1 MRTLIS
7 WNLDRGIHA
16 RAAIGDV
23 RVPSATG
30 VGCRTQGTRDHDG
43 PGGFLPTVV
52 HMRRDVVE
60 QRRSSVP
67 KITYPS
73 DLPIVGRRQE
83 ILDTI
88 RSHQVVVIAGE
99 TGSGKS
105 TQIPKF
111 CLELGRGVE
120 AMIGHTQPRRLA
132 ARSIAARVADELG
145 TTIGDLVGYTVRF
158 TDEVSDRTLV
168 KAMTDGI
175 LLAELQRDPD
185 LRRYDTIII
194 DEAHERTLNIDFL
207 LGYLHR
213 LVDRRDDLKVV
224 ITSATIDTE
233 KFSRHFGGAPIIEV
247 SGRTHP
253 VDIRYQPLGDPDDP
267 DSTPLDVGEGIER
280 AARTL
285 LRETP
290 GDILCFL
297 PGEREI
303 REIQEHLG
311 NAMRDVE
318 ILPLYARLSPAE
330 QQRIFEHHDRRR
342 IILSTNIAET
352 SLTVPGIHAVVDTG
366 TARISRFNRRTK
378 VQRLPIEDISQASAD
393 QRAGRCGRL
402 GPGICIRLFDESGF
416 SDRPAFTEPEV
427 QRTNLASVVL
437 RMASLGLGDPASFPF
452 VDPPDARAIRDG
464 ITLLEELDAVD
475 PSRAGTHDWLTPL
488 GRQLAS
494 IPVDPKLGRML
505 LEADDQ
511 GCCAEVAIIVAGLS
525 VQDPRIRP
533 TGAGSGAAA
542 ERAAQLHA
550 RYTDESSDF
559 LSWLL
564 LWAHLER
571 ERHGRSGNGFK
582 RMCREEYLHFLR
594 IREWQDVHRQLRTI
608 GTELGLRF
616 NDNPAH
622 PDAVHQALLSGLL
635 AHVGFYDRDAQQYR
649 GTRGGRFVVAG
660 GSALKRRTPAW
671 LMAAELIETNH
682 LRARMVAAINPQWL
696 EHSASHLLRWEHS
709 DPWWNAERG
718 AAMCTER
725 ASLYGLPVIPD
736 RQINLHRID
745 PELARLLFI
754 RHALVLGEWDR
765 RHEFVDRNKR
775 VLAEISQLGA
785 RLRRD
790 ITIDEHVLEAA
801 FEHRIPPHVVSVRHF
816 ESWWTTHRQ
825 DQPEALDLAADELLH
840 GVDLDGLDACPDQ
853 WPWGTRS
860 LRVDYRFDPTA
871 PDDGIT
877 IELPLEVVSDIDP
890 APFEWLIPSLRSELV
905 VELLRTL
912 PKETRR
918 PLLPIPET
926 AAAILSELEPT
937 GPPLPAQLAAAVRD
951 RGIRVSPHDFDAS
964 SLAAHLRP
972 HFRVVDGGEILAE
985 DDNLSILKDHFVA
998 EARALLDASSHEFER
1013 TGATT
1018 WVFGR
1023 LPRTITSERLGQVIT
1038 SYPALVDEGDT
1049 VGLRLFAT
1057 PEEQADHMWF
1067 GNRRLLSLAR
1077 PPLGRVLRP
1086 LLTDEVK
1093 HVIVQSPYDGP
1104 QAWFGDCVVAALDQ
1118 LMVDA
1123 GGPAWDGTRHAEL
1136 VALMHDVL
1144 PGHVRTVVRSTTELL
1159 RRSVELTRGVAALD
1173 NDVFAAAVID
1183 ITRQHEQLVYDG
1195 FITAIGFERLADV
1208 ERYLRALLYRVERLP
1223 DTFAKDRDRM
1233 SAVRSI
1239 EAEHAALVDER
1250 GHTTELEEIGWALQ
1264 ELRVSVFAQP
1274 IGAAQPV
1281 SSKRLRTALEQIRRD
1296 HKG

>member
-1 MRTLIS
+1 
-7 WNLDRGIHA
+7 
-16 RAAIGDV
+16 
-23 RVPSATG
+23 
-30 VGCRTQGTRDHDG
+30 
-43 PGGFLPTVV
+43 
-52 HMRRDVVE
+52 MRRDVVE

-267 DSTPLDVGEGIER
+267 DSTPLDVGEGIEW

-660 GSALKRRTPAW
+660 GSA
-671 LMAAELIETNH
+671 
-682 LRARMVAAINPQWL
+682 
-696 EHSASHLLRWEHS
+696 
-709 DPWWNAERG
+709 
-718 AAMCTER
+718 
-725 ASLYGLPVIPD
+725 
-736 RQINLHRID
+736 
-745 PELARLLFI
+745 
-754 RHALVLGEWDR
+754 
-765 RHEFVDRNKR
+765 
-775 VLAEISQLGA
+775 
-785 RLRRD
+785 
-790 ITIDEHVLEAA
+790 
-801 FEHRIPPHVVSVRHF
+801 
-816 ESWWTTHRQ
+816 
-825 DQPEALDLAADELLH
+825 
-840 GVDLDGLDACPDQ
+840 
-853 WPWGTRS
+853 
-860 LRVDYRFDPTA
+860 
-871 PDDGIT
+871 
-877 IELPLEVVSDIDP
+877 
-890 APFEWLIPSLRSELV
+890 
-905 VELLRTL
+905 
-912 PKETRR
+912 
-918 PLLPIPET
+918 
-926 AAAILSELEPT
+926 
-937 GPPLPAQLAAAVRD
+937 
-951 RGIRVSPHDFDAS
+951 
-964 SLAAHLRP
+964 
-972 HFRVVDGGEILAE
+972 
-985 DDNLSILKDHFVA
+985 
-998 EARALLDASSHEFER
+998 
-1013 TGATT
+1013 
-1018 WVFGR
+1018 
-1023 LPRTITSERLGQVIT
+1023 
-1038 SYPALVDEGDT
+1038 
-1049 VGLRLFAT
+1049 
-1057 PEEQADHMWF
+1057 
-1067 GNRRLLSLAR
+1067 
-1077 PPLGRVLRP
+1077 
-1086 LLTDEVK
+1086 
-1093 HVIVQSPYDGP
+1093 
-1104 QAWFGDCVVAALDQ
+1104 
-1118 LMVDA
+1118 
-1123 GGPAWDGTRHAEL
+1123 
-1136 VALMHDVL
+1136 
-1144 PGHVRTVVRSTTELL
+1144 
-1159 RRSVELTRGVAALD
+1159 
-1173 NDVFAAAVID
+1173 
-1183 ITRQHEQLVYDG
+1183 
-1195 FITAIGFERLADV
+1195 
-1208 ERYLRALLYRVERLP
+1208 
-1223 DTFAKDRDRM
+1223 
-1233 SAVRSI
+1233 
-1239 EAEHAALVDER
+1239 
-1250 GHTTELEEIGWALQ
+1250 
-1264 ELRVSVFAQP
+1264 
-1274 IGAAQPV
+1274 
-1281 SSKRLRTALEQIRRD
+1281 
-1296 HKG
+1296 

>member
-1 MRTLIS
+1 
-7 WNLDRGIHA
+7 
-16 RAAIGDV
+16 
-23 RVPSATG
+23 
-30 VGCRTQGTRDHDG
+30 
-43 PGGFLPTVV
+43 
-52 HMRRDVVE
+52 
-60 QRRSSVP
+60 
-67 KITYPS
+67 
-73 DLPIVGRRQE
+73 
-83 ILDTI
+83 
-88 RSHQVVVIAGE
+88 
-99 TGSGKS
+99 
-105 TQIPKF
+105 
-111 CLELGRGVE
+111 
-120 AMIGHTQPRRLA
+120 
-132 ARSIAARVADELG
+132 
-145 TTIGDLVGYTVRF
+145 
-158 TDEVSDRTLV
+158 
-168 KAMTDGI
+168 
-175 LLAELQRDPD
+175 
-185 LRRYDTIII
+185 
-194 DEAHERTLNIDFL
+194 
-207 LGYLHR
+207 
-213 LVDRRDDLKVV
+213 
-224 ITSATIDTE
+224 
-233 KFSRHFGGAPIIEV
+233 
-247 SGRTHP
+247 
-253 VDIRYQPLGDPDDP
+253 
-267 DSTPLDVGEGIER
+267 
-280 AARTL
+280 
-285 LRETP
+285 
-290 GDILCFL
+290 
-297 PGEREI
+297 
-303 REIQEHLG
+303 
-311 NAMRDVE
+311 
-318 ILPLYARLSPAE
+318 
-330 QQRIFEHHDRRR
+330 
-342 IILSTNIAET
+342 
-352 SLTVPGIHAVVDTG
+352 
-366 TARISRFNRRTK
+366 
-378 VQRLPIEDISQASAD
+378 
-393 QRAGRCGRL
+393 
-402 GPGICIRLFDESGF
+402 
-416 SDRPAFTEPEV
+416 
-427 QRTNLASVVL
+427 
-437 RMASLGLGDPASFPF
+437 
-452 VDPPDARAIRDG
+452 
-464 ITLLEELDAVD
+464 
-475 PSRAGTHDWLTPL
+475 
-488 GRQLAS
+488 
-494 IPVDPKLGRML
+494 
-505 LEADDQ
+505 
-511 GCCAEVAIIVAGLS
+511 
-525 VQDPRIRP
+525 
-533 TGAGSGAAA
+533 
-542 ERAAQLHA
+542 
-550 RYTDESSDF
+550 
-559 LSWLL
+559 
-564 LWAHLER
+564 
-571 ERHGRSGNGFK
+571 
-582 RMCREEYLHFLR
+582 
-594 IREWQDVHRQLRTI
+594 
-608 GTELGLRF
+608 
-616 NDNPAH
+616 
-622 PDAVHQALLSGLL
+622 
-635 AHVGFYDRDAQQYR
+635 
-649 GTRGGRFVVAG
+649 
-660 GSALKRRTPAW
+660 
-671 LMAAELIETNH
+671 
-682 LRARMVAAINPQWL
+682 MVAAINPQWL

-754 RHALVLGEWDR
+754 RHALVLGEWER

-1233 SAVRSI
+1233 SAVRTI